1 MPAAAAV
8 EPPPATASPAA
19 PVTTSSAPA
28 TGVADSWSI
37 ERALIDA
44 SARGPVLVF
53 FFTAL
58 AWLLVSTFFG
68 FVGSYKLQNPEF
80 LADWPIYTY
89 GRVVPAFHACFN
101 YGWCSLA
108 GMGVAIWLMARL
120 CRTPIK
126 FPGALIFGALFWN
139 FGLALAV
146 VGILIGNNT
155 GLEHMVLPGKAAV
168 LMFIGYFFVGITGA
182 ALYKQRK
189 SSVVFISVWY
199 LLGAFFWF
207 PWLFFTAHLLLGT
220 SQLQGVMQ
228 NVVAAWF
235 AGGLNNYWFTAI
247 GLAAAYYLIPK
258 VINRP
263 IHSYNLA
270 QIGFWTWAMFG
281 GLTAMTKLSGGPV
294 PAWLVSLSI
303 AANIMLLIPLVTV
316 GKNFFKTM
324 EGNTH
329 MIYYSP
335 TVRFVYLGAIIFCIA
350 TALSLFAALRG
361 IDSVTHFTLFNA
373 GMSEMLLYCFYSM
386 VMFGAIY
393 YITPRLVGCEWLSS
407 SLIRVHFL
415 CAAYGGGLAVVVLLF
430 SGIAAGMRALDPTAQ
445 TSQIIYNTFAYLPG
459 RTLAM
464 AIVTL
469 GHTAFGLHFLLMLLR
484 IGQPAGQATLFAPLG
499 HEEDHH

>member
-1 MPAAAAV
+1 MSAATA
-8 EPPPATASPAA
+8 EPPKTAPAA
-19 PVTTSSAPA
+19 PAA
-28 TGVADSWSI
+28 TDDSWSV
-37 ERALIDA
+37 ERAHIDA

-68 FVGSYKLQNPEF
+68 FVGSYKLQNPGF

-89 GRVVPAFHACFN
+89 GRVVPAFHACFT

-139 FGLALAV
+139 FGLALGV
-146 VGILIGNNT
+146 SGILLGQNT
-155 GLEHMVLPGKAAV
+155 GLEHMALPRPAAWM
-168 LMFIGYFFVGITGA
+168 MFIGYFFVGVTGA
-182 ALYKQRK
+182 VLYKMRK

-207 PWLFFTAHLLLGT
+207 PWLFFTAHVLLGVP
-220 SQLQGVMQ
+220 QLQGVMQ

-235 AGGLNNYWFTAI
+235 ANGLNNYWFTPI

-270 QIGFWTWAMFG
+270 SIGFWSWAIFG

-303 AANIMLLIPLVTV
+303 AANIMLIIPLVTV
-316 GKNFFKTM
+316 GKNLFKTM

-335 TVRFVYLGAIIFCIA
+335 TVRFTFLGAIIFCIA
-350 TALSLFAALRG
+350 TALSLFTALRG
-361 IDSVTHFTLFNA
+361 PDSVTHFTLFGTATN
-373 GMSEMLLYCFYSM
+373 EMLLYSFYSM

-393 YITPRLVGCEWLSS
+393 YITPRLVGCEWLSA

-415 CAAYGGGLAVVVLLF
+415 CAAYGGGLAVVVMLF

-445 TSQIIYNTFAYLPG
+445 ASQLIYNTFAYLPG
-459 RTLAM
+459 RTLALVL
-464 AIVTL
+464 VTL

-499 HEEDHH
+499 QEEDHH